1 MKKILILAILLVV
14 VLGACT
20 AKVEEE
26 PVVETPVVETPVEEK
41 DPSIVSF
48 TDMTNYVNF
57 QLDDVNKFYTLT
69 SPDNQVVFSLS
80 SEIAVTTPFDYKMV
94 IDATPFINA
103 GLDTALLPEGV
114 FVDNKI
120 VFGYDLG
127 SEGVN
132 VQDVVPAFEAVFN
145 IDPTLVGYHAA
156 LDHYGLS
163 FGNGNAFE
171 WAKDFTT
178 NDKDIVFVL
187 NPQTFVDAGVDVA
200 AVEGWIF
207 AKVEVMGADG
217 KMVEVEKLLKPFEI
231 NGK

>member
-1 MKKILILAILLVV
+1 MKKILILAVLLVV

-20 AKVEEE
+20 AKVDEV

-48 TDMTNYVNF
+48 GDMANVISF

-69 SPDNQVVFSLS
+69 SPDEQVVFSLS
-80 SEIAVTTPFDYKMV
+80 SDIAFTTPFDFKME

-103 GLDTALLPEGV
+103 GLDTTLLPEGV

-120 VFGYDLG
+120 VYGYDLG

-132 VQDVVPAFEAVFN
+132 VQDVVPAFEAIFN
-145 IDPTLVGYHAA
+145 LDLTLVGYHAA

-163 FGNGNAFE
+163 FGNGNVFE
-171 WAKDFTT
+171 WAKDFST

-187 NPQTFVDAGVDVA
+187 NPQIFADAGVDVKA
-200 AVEGWIF
+200 IEGWIF
-207 AKVEVMGADG
+207 AEVEVMGADG
-217 KMVEVEKLLKPFEI
+217 KMTMVEKLLKPFEI
-231 NGK
+231 K

>member
-1 MKKILILAILLVV
+1 MKKMLILAIMLVV

-20 AKVEEE
+20 AKTEE
-26 PVVETPVVETPVEEK
+26 PVVETPVEETPVVEK
-41 DPSIVSF
+41 DASIVSF
-48 TDMTNYVNF
+48 GDMTNYVNF
-57 QLDDVNKFYTLT
+57 QLDDVNKFYNLT
-69 SPDNQVVFSLS
+69 SPDNQVVFSIS
-80 SEIAVTTPFDYKMV
+80 ADIASTTPYDYKMV

-127 SEGVN
+127 SEGVS
-132 VQDVVPAFEAVFN
+132 VQDVVPAFEAIFN

-163 FGNGNAFE
+163 FGNGNVFE

-187 NPQTFVDAGVDVA
+187 NPQTFADAGVDVQTI
-200 AVEGWIF
+200 EGWIF

>member
-1 MKKILILAILLVV
+1 MKKIIVLSLLLIVL
-14 VLGACT
+14 LGACT
-20 AKVEEE
+20 SKVVDE
-26 PVVETPVVETPVEEK
+26 PVVETPVEEK

-48 TDMTNYVNF
+48 GDMANVISF

-69 SPDNQVVFSLS
+69 SPDEQVVFSLS
-80 SEIAVTTPFDYKMV
+80 SDIAFTTPFDYKME

-120 VFGYDLG
+120 VYGYDLG

-132 VQDVVPAFEAVFN
+132 VQDVVPAFEAIFN
-145 IDPTLVGYHAA
+145 LDSTLVGYHAA

-163 FGNGNAFE
+163 LGNGNVFE
-171 WAKDFTT
+171 WAKDFST

-187 NPQTFVDAGVDVA
+187 NPQIFVDAGVNVEA
-200 AVEGWIF
+200 IEGWIF
-207 AKVEVMGADG
+207 AEVEIMDENG
-217 KMVEVEKLLKPFEI
+217 KMSMVEKLLKPFDIE
-231 NGK
+231 

>member
-1 MKKILILAILLVV
+1 MKKLIILVAVLVV
-14 VLGACT
+14 FLGACT
-20 AKVEEE
+20 SKVEEE
-26 PVVETPVVETPVEEK
+26 PVVETPVDETPVVEK

-48 TDMTNYVNF
+48 GDMTNYVNF
-57 QLDDVNKFYTLT
+57 QLDDVNRFYTLT

-80 SEIAVTTPFDYKMV
+80 SDIAFTTPYDYKME

-103 GLDTALLPEGV
+103 GLDTTLLPEGV

-132 VQDVVPAFEAVFN
+132 VQDVVPAFEATIN
-145 IDPTLVGYHAA
+145 LDSSLVGYHAA

-163 FGNGNAFE
+163 FGNGNVFE

-187 NPQTFVDAGVDVA
+187 NPQTFIDAGVDVEA
-200 AVEGWIF
+200 IEGWVF

-217 KMVEVEKLLKPFEI
+217 KMTEVEKLLKPFDI